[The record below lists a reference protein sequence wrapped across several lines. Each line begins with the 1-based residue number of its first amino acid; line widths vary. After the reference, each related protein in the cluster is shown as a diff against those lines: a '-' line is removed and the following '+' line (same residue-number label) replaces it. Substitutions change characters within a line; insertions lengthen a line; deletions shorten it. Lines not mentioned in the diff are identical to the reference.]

1 MSKQILAES
10 LNRIAMTLTKADIL
24 KLINAGTELKGA
36 EIDKRTS
43 RKAIGAHK
51 AWETKRARMA
61 AMAEDRARAR
71 GISRGATPQK
81 EA

>member
-24 KLINAGTELKGA
+24 KLIKTGTDLKGA

-43 RKAIGAHK
+43 SKVVGAHK

-61 AMAEDRARAR
+61 KISEDRARAR
-71 GISRGATPQK
+71 KISNETSTKK